1 MPKHLGAELN
11 ASNWPIHDIFEWMRK
26 EGNITD
32 SEMLKTF
39 NCGLGM
45 ICIVDQS
52 DVESVI
58 KSIKSNGEESY
69 IVGKIVNR
77 QNDAVIVRNFSS
89 VSKVRAHVNKKRVAV
104 MLSGSG
110 TNLQAIIDYVKDNV
124 FDTAISLELVI
135 SNKKDVEGLARA
147 QRAGIPTKVIIKKK
161 EQSPEDY
168 DEVLHKALIDSSIDI
183 VCLAGFMRI
192 LTEKFVQKWS
202 GKMINIHPS
211 LLPLFKGM
219 HAYRQAL
226 EAGVRITGC
235 TVHFVTAE
243 LDAGPIILQESVQI
257 EVGDNEEILQER
269 GKLVEHKT
277 YPRAL
282 ELVARGRAVL
292 STDEKRIIWNI

>member
-11 ASNWPIHDIFEWMRK
+11 ASNWPIYDIFEWMRK

-45 ICIVDQS
+45 ICIVGQS

-77 QNDAVIVRNFSS
+77 QTDAVIVRNFSS
-89 VSKVRAHVNKKRVAV
+89 VSKVRSHVNKKRVAV

-110 TNLQAIIDYVKDNV
+110 TNLQAVIDYVKDNV
-124 FDTAISLELVI
+124 FDTAVSLELVI

-147 QRAGIPTKVIIKKK
+147 QRAGIPTKVVIKKK
-161 EQSPEDY
+161 EQSSEDY
-168 DEVLHKALIDSSIDI
+168 DEVLHKVLTDSSIDI

-235 TVHFVTAE
+235 TVHFVTAN
-243 LDAGPIILQESVQI
+243 LDAGPIILQESVPI
-257 EVGDNEEILQER
+257 EIGDNEEILQER

-292 STDEKRIIWNI
+292 SSDEKRIIWNI

>member
-1 MPKHLGAELN
+1 LTENIPRILPKHLGAELN

-45 ICIVDQS
+45 ICIVGQS

-77 QNDAVIVRNFSS
+77 QNNAVIVRNFSS
-89 VSKVRAHVNKKRVAV
+89 VSKVRSHVGKKRV
-104 MLSGSG
+104 
-110 TNLQAIIDYVKDNV
+110 
-124 FDTAISLELVI
+124 ELVI

-161 EQSPEDY
+161 EQSSEDY
-168 DEVLHKALIDSSIDI
+168 DEVVHKALINSSIDI

-211 LLPLFKGM
+211 LLPLFRGM

-292 STDEKRIIWNI
+292 SSDEKRIIWNI